1 MYNTTHL
8 TATESKDASFA
19 KTNGPWVAVLI
30 ALGGLFVCWL
40 IFRAWRRGRRER
52 ERRGRAV
59 KLGKGR
65 DGTGEEVEMSDR
77 VDGGARV
84 DGDEEADRMVEISL
98 D

>member
-1 MYNTTHL
+1 M
-8 TATESKDASFA
+8 
-19 KTNGPWVAVLI
+19 
-30 ALGGLFVCWL
+30 
-40 IFRAWRRGRRER
+40 
-52 ERRGRAV
+52 